1 MESVGLITTPKLRIE
16 KFYIPDSKKQFYF
29 SQTPVRVWNADFM
42 DKTEDELLENLKKAV
57 EKIV

>member
-1 MESVGLITTPKLRIE
+1 MESIGLITKPKLHIE

-29 SQTPVRVWNADFM
+29 SRTPVRVWNADFM
-42 DKTEDELLENLKKAV
+42 DKTEDELLENLKKAA